1 MQKKQIGIF
10 SGSFNPIHVGHVMLG
25 SYMCEFTNLDEVW
38 FVVSPHNPLK
48 DVNDLLDDDIRLQMT
63 RLALEKFENLH
74 VSDVEFHLPRPS
86 YTIDTLNFL
95 KKNNPDTEFTLIIGS
110 DNWNDFYKWKSYEQL
125 REEFPILIYPRLG
138 EEVVIPEQFQKKN
151 EVVDAP
157 VLEISSTFIR
167 NGIKE
172 GKDMRAFVPEKAW
185 ELISN
190 RYRQYFRS

>member
-48 DVNDLLDDDIRLQMT
+48 DVDDLLDDDIRLQMT
-63 RLALEKFENLH
+63 RLALEKIENLK

-110 DNWNDFYKWKSYEQL
+110 DNWNDFHKWKSYEQL
-125 REEFPILIYPRLG
+125 RKEFPILIYPRLG
-138 EEVVIPEQFQKKN
+138 EEIVIPTQFQKN
-151 EVVDAP
+151 IEVVDAP
-157 VLEISSTFIR
+157 ILEISSTFIR
-167 NGIKE
+167 NSIKV
-172 GKDMRAFVPEKAW
+172 GKDMRAFVPEKVWKFMADKK
-185 ELISN
+185 L
-190 RYRQYFRS
+190 YK

>member
-48 DVNDLLDDDIRLQMT
+48 DVDDLLDDDIRLQMT

-95 KKNNPDTEFTLIIGS
+95 KKNNPDIEFTLIIGG
-110 DNWNDFYKWKSYEQL
+110 DNWNDFHKWKSYEQL
-125 REEFPILIYPRLG
+125 REEFRILIYPRLG
-138 EEVVIPEQFQKKN
+138 EEISIPTQFQKN
-151 EVVDAP
+151 IEVVDAP
-157 VLEISSTFIR
+157 ILEISSTFIR

-172 GKDMRAFVPEKAW
+172 GKDIRAFVPEGVW
-185 ELISN
+185 ELIKSS
-190 RYRQYFRS
+190 FST

>member
-10 SGSFNPIHVGHVMLG
+10 SGSFNPIHVGHVILG
-25 SYMCEFTNLDEVW
+25 SYMCEFTCLDEVW

-48 DVNDLLDDDIRLQMT
+48 DVDELLDDDIRLQMT
-63 RLALEKFENLH
+63 RLALEKFENLK

-95 KKNNPDTEFTLIIGS
+95 KKNIPDTEFTLIIGG
-110 DNWNDFYKWKSYEQL
+110 DNWNDFHKWKSYEQL

-138 EEVVIPEQFQKKN
+138 EEIVIPEQFQKN
-151 EVVDAP
+151 IEVVNAP
-157 VLEISSTFIR
+157 ILEISSTFIR
-167 NGIKE
+167 NGIKV
-172 GKDMRAFVPEKAW
+172 GKDMQAFVPEKVW

-190 RYRQYFRS
+190 RYCQYFRS